1 MCGSHETPDP
11 TLDPELELRIRASR
25 EAPARVRDAWLAA
38 AGDCPAEED
47 LTRLADG
54 RLVDAERRRELG
66 RHLVSCPRCADR
78 NLGHL
83 LAADAAAGATPPLRS
98 VGGDLGRALPGPIR
112 PAARAGRWAAAAAIL
127 LATVVGLGTAER
139 TTPAL
144 DGAWLVDPYGFELR
158 SLPAEPVGRR
168 VLVRASADGVLAL
181 VRRSASDVG
190 VERLDGPHEQLPVAA
205 GEEVVLPLRRALEV
219 PAAEDWLVLHLESP
233 VSDAELR
240 ALARRAV
247 VGERPAG
254 VNVLRFA
261 VAPTKRP

>member
-11 TLDPELELRIRASR
+11 TLDPELERRIRASR
-25 EAPARVRDAWLAA
+25 EAPARLRDGLLAA
-38 AGDCPAEED
+38 LGDCPSEED

-54 RLVDAERRRELG
+54 RLADAKRRHELG

-78 NLGHL
+78 NLAHL
-83 LAADAAAGATPPLRS
+83 LAVDAAAGATPS
-98 VGGDLGRALPGPIR
+98 VRPVADDPGRAPPAPVR
-112 PAARAGRWAAAAAIL
+112 PAVRVVRWAAAAAVL
-127 LATVVGLGTAER
+127 LAAVVGLGTAER

-168 VLVRASADGVLAL
+168 VLVRASSDGVVAL
-181 VRRSASDVG
+181 VRRSAEDVL
-190 VERLDGPHEQLPVAA
+190 VEPLDGPREQLAVSA

-219 PAAEDWLVLHLESP
+219 PAAEDWLVLHLDGEVP
-233 VSDAELR
+233 DAELR

-247 VGERPAG
+247 RGERPAG
-254 VNVLRFA
+254 VTVLRFP